1 MRAGVETV
9 IAAAGPDASVAA
21 IVHGGVIGEVCRQAT
36 GSRPFA
42 FVHNENASVSRLV
55 VLPGGPL
62 AAALVQ
68 RHGAFGIGCVK
79 SRRMDDATLERF
91 ADVIV
96 GFGANVQ
103 PGQIVAV
110 SCEPGK
116 EFMVRAIAAS
126 AYRHGAKFV
135 DVQYFDPWVKRARI
149 EHAREEDLDFIP
161 DWHGKRLLALG
172 DVGAARVGLSGPVAP
187 GLLEDLDPARVGRD
201 RFPSLKEAGKVVND
215 RTTNWTIAPCPTP
228 AWAKVVFPDLDAG
241 AALEQL
247 EAHLLHVCR
256 LDEEDP
262 IAAWRS
268 RADFLVATAERLS
281 GRQFDA
287 LHYEGPGTDL
297 TVGLLPGHSWQAAR
311 FARADG
317 LVHMPNL
324 PTEEVFTSPDPERV
338 DGAVTSTKPLVLM
351 DGTVV
356 RGLHVRFEGGRAVQ
370 IDADTAAETL
380 RTICARDEG
389 ASRLGEIALVDAEG
403 RIGALDTVF
412 YDTLLDENAAS
423 HIAFGQGFPFVI
435 GDGVARP
442 RQPVRAPPRLHDRLR
457 GAPRSPAS
465 PPTASACRCSPRATG
480 GSRARRAPACAG
492 PSSSSS
498 SP

>member
-1 MRAGVETV
+1 
-9 IAAAGPDASVAA
+9 
-21 IVHGGVIGEVCRQAT
+21 
-36 GSRPFA
+36 
-42 FVHNENASVSRLV
+42 
-55 VLPGGPL
+55 
-62 AAALVQ
+62 
-68 RHGAFGIGCVK
+68 
-79 SRRMDDATLERF
+79 MDDATLTRF

-103 PGQIVAV
+103 PGQVVAV

-149 EHAREEDLDFIP
+149 EYAREEDLEFIP

-172 DVGAARVGLSGPVAP
+172 EIGAARVGLSGPVAP
-187 GLLEDLDPARVGRD
+187 GLLEDLDPERVGRD

-228 AWAKVVFPDLDAG
+228 AWAQLVFPELDAD
-241 AALEQL
+241 AALERL
-247 EAHLLHVCR
+247 EGHLLHVCR
-256 LDEEDP
+256 LDEDDP
-262 IAAWRS
+262 VAAWRA
-268 RADFLVATAERLS
+268 RADFLVATAERLTE
-281 GRQFDA
+281 RRFDA

-297 TVGLLPGHSWQAAR
+297 TVGLLPATSWQAAR
-311 FARADG
+311 FQRADG

-324 PTEEVFTSPDPERV
+324 PTEEIFTSPDPARV
-338 DGAVTSTKPLVLM
+338 DGEVTSTKPLVLM

-356 RGLHVRFEGGRAVQ
+356 RGLHVRFEGGRGVQ
-370 IDADTAAETL
+370 IDADTAAETM

-389 ASRLGEIALVDAEG
+389 AARLGEIALVDAEG

-435 GDGVARP
+435 GEEGRDRVNASELHLDFMIGSLDLKVTGITADGERV
-442 RQPVRAPPRLHDRLR
+442 PVLTEGHW
-457 GAPRSPAS
+457 GI
-465 PPTASACRCSPRATG
+465 
-480 GSRARRAPACAG
+480 
-492 PSSSSS
+492 
-498 SP
+498 